1 MRLSLEID
9 FPNIIVQ
16 SLSVGVTHFR
26 NNCLTE
32 PRLCVFVKF
41 VGKLNPTLPSSA
53 GQANA
58 LCVIIGGRAP
68 LLFLELQ
75 MMIILHFR
83 RFVGSDQRPARQPS
97 PFLLVM
103 AEPAWND
110 DAYNPIIVCG
120 PTAPAALPA
129 PPRSEQCRVRR
140 HSHSPHSSPHAG
152 PAAPTIGARSTFR
165 YNVGG
170 LIGIIEG
177 DRVERECERRR
188 CHETRIEARDSRG
201 EKKKKAT
208 DDRPLCMHK
217 RCESEPPKMPIC
229 THLLWA
235 RAPTAYGSTYE
246 WKRWRTS
253 PSPVMPV
260 KTIISV

>member
-32 PRLCVFVKF
+32 PRLFVFVKF

-97 PFLLVM
+97 PSLLVM

-120 PTAPAALPA
+120 PTVPAALRRLA
-129 PPRSEQCRVRR
+129 PSNAVC
-140 HSHSPHSSPHAG
+140 AG
-152 PAAPTIGARSTFR
+152 IHIHR
-165 YNVGG
+165 
-170 LIGIIEG
+170 
-177 DRVERECERRR
+177 
-188 CHETRIEARDSRG
+188 
-201 EKKKKAT
+201 
-208 DDRPLCMHK
+208 
-217 RCESEPPKMPIC
+217 
-229 THLLWA
+229 THC
-235 RAPTAYGSTYE
+235 P
-246 WKRWRTS
+246 
-253 PSPVMPV
+253 MPV
-260 KTIISV
+260 RPPNQPSEHGAHSGIMLEG

>member
-32 PRLCVFVKF
+32 PRLFVFVKF

-83 RFVGSDQRPARQPS
+83 RFVGSDQQPARQPFLPS
-97 PFLLVM
+97 SLLVM

-120 PTAPAALPA
+120 PTVPAALPA

-140 HSHSPHSSPHAG
+140 HSHSPHSLPHAG
-152 PAAPTIGARSTFR
+152 PAAAPTIGARSTFR

-177 DRVERECERRR
+177 DRVERECERRGGG
-188 CHETRIEARDSRG
+188 D
-201 EKKKKAT
+201 AT
-208 DDRPLCMHK
+208 KLELKLEIREERKRKRRPMIDHF
-217 RCESEPPKMPIC
+217 
-229 THLLWA
+229 A
-235 RAPTAYGSTYE
+235 
-246 WKRWRTS
+246 
-253 PSPVMPV
+253 
-260 KTIISV
+260 

>member
-9 FPNIIVQ
+9 FPNLIIKN
-16 SLSVGVTHFR
+16 LSVGVTYFR
-26 NNCLTE
+26 NDCLTE
-32 PRLCVFVKF
+32 PRLFVFVKF

-83 RFVGSDQRPARQPS
+83 RFVGSDQRPARQPFLPS
-97 PFLLVM
+97 SLLVM

-120 PTAPAALPA
+120 PTVPAALPS

-140 HSHSPHSSPHAG
+140 HSHSPHSLPHAG
-152 PAAPTIGARSTFR
+152 PAEPTIGARSTFR

-177 DRVERECERRR
+177 DRVER
-188 CHETRIEARDSRG
+188 
-201 EKKKKAT
+201 
-208 DDRPLCMHK
+208 
-217 RCESEPPKMPIC
+217 
-229 THLLWA
+229 
-235 RAPTAYGSTYE
+235 
-246 WKRWRTS
+246 
-253 PSPVMPV
+253 V
-260 KTIISV
+260 